1 MSKLTNR
8 EINYLGALLH
18 DIGKLIWRS
27 QEIRAGEDHEFLG
40 SQFIREYLGKIE
52 CLKDDIEEVIKA
64 ANRQRGKIW
73 LADNEAAKEREDS
86 EDKAPR
92 RYLEAITNRVEFEGD
107 FNKGKPNFYWYY
119 LPKILSLDKENN
131 FPKNSED
138 TLNNFKLNEYE
149 YLNYHK
155 SLLNEFICEIDKLRN
170 ETEFKSFV
178 STFYYLLEKYTS
190 RVLSAG
196 YLSHP
201 DISLFDH
208 SRITA
213 ALSVCFEEGDENKEC
228 LLIKGDIAGIQNYI
242 YNGIREMT
250 DIAKRLRGRSFTIQ
264 LLTEV
269 ISILF
274 IEQLNLFD
282 ANLIYN
288 GGGHFLLLAPN
299 NNQINDIIGKLEKKI
314 NEFLLYEYAGRLSLI
329 LDKVECSS
337 NEFINNFRDIY
348 LQLDNKLIQRKK
360 NKLKNS
366 LEELFNYSTDAKEF
380 RKKEEVIEKYE
391 KNIGGI
397 IPKAE
402 YIVYTKA
409 QIAKRDTG
417 RFEPIFFNGL
427 DYNAYLCKDEKDVE
441 EILSYVGN
449 KQQTKIIAI
458 NQTNFL
464 KDLDRNIYKNVIKGF
479 RFIGNNVPLGKYEQ
493 PLSFEDL
500 AEQHS
505 KNYPLLGIMRMD
517 VDNLG
522 AVFSY
527 GLKEIEKGN
536 KEKKYTPSRVANLSR
551 ELNWF
556 FTGYINKLA
565 EEFNIYIAYSG
576 GDDVFVV
583 GNWYQIIKF
592 ANKLRKELNEFVCYN
607 NHLSASAGI
616 IFTKPNFPISQ
627 SALLAEEQEKIAKD
641 TYPKLEKNKVGVLDI
656 QLTWEEFEK
665 FIDYTDKLIEFLESD
680 EGKKIIPRS
689 FLYNLYSLTTN
700 IIDSRGRVDLR
711 MLSRANGILHYM
723 FARRKVNSNIIEQ
736 ENKGKTKVNDLL
748 YELALK
754 LLLSENKEI
763 TYKKIKFPLTLV
775 LYKTRR

>member
-1 MSKLTNR
+1 MKLNEK
-8 EINYLGALLH
+8 EINYFGALLH

-27 QEIRAGEDHEFLG
+27 QEIKAGENHEYLG
-40 SQFIREYLGKIE
+40 DQFIRQYLGKIE
-52 CLKDDIEEVIKA
+52 CLKNDIEEIAKA

-73 LADNEAAKEREDS
+73 KADVIAAEEREDS

-92 RYLEAITNRVEFEGD
+92 RYLEAITNRVEFEGQHKK
-107 FNKGKPNFYWYY
+107 NKSKYYWYY
-119 LPKILSLDKENN
+119 LPQIVSLTKEKNFPINFKSSLDN
-131 FPKNSED
+131 FQFNESE
-138 TLNNFKLNEYE
+138 YISH
-149 YLNYHK
+149 HK
-155 SLLNEFICEIDKLRN
+155 AILDEFIKEIELLRN
-170 ETEFKSFV
+170 ETEFRAFA

-213 ALSVCFEEGDENKEC
+213 ALSVCFEEGDEDKEC

-269 ISILF
+269 ISYVF

-299 NNQINDIIGKLEKKI
+299 NSRINDIVHNLEVKI
-314 NEFLLYEYAGRLSLI
+314 NESLLYEYAGRLSLV
-329 LDKVECSS
+329 LEKVECGGK
-337 NEFINNFRDIY
+337 EFINNFRNIY
-348 LQLDNKLIQRKK
+348 LQLDNKISQRKK
-360 NKLKNS
+360 NKLKDS
-366 LEELFNYSTDAKEF
+366 FDILFSYSIEAKEF
-380 RKKEEVIEKYE
+380 RKKEEEIEVVE
-391 KNIGGI
+391 KNIGAI

-402 YIVYTKA
+402 YLVFSKA
-409 QIAKRDTG
+409 LVPKRDKSKFEIMLFTG
-417 RFEPIFFNGL
+417 LE
-427 DYNAYLCKDEKDVE
+427 YNVYICKDEKDVE
-441 EILSYVGN
+441 EILSYSRKN
-449 KQQTKIIAI
+449 DYTKIISL
-458 NQTNFL
+458 NQTDFL
-464 KDLDRNIYKNVIKGF
+464 KKLNRDIYKNIVRGF
-479 RFIGNNVPLGKYEQ
+479 RFLGNNIPVEADGQ
-493 PLSFEDL
+493 PLSFEQL
-500 AEQHS
+500 AEKYS

-522 AVFSY
+522 AVLSF
-527 GLKEIEKGN
+527 GLKEVN
-536 KEKKYTPSRVANLSR
+536 DKEKKHTPSRVAYLSR

-556 FTGYINKLA
+556 FTGYINELA
-565 EEFNIYIAYSG
+565 REFDIYIAYSG

-592 ANKLRKELNEFVCYN
+592 ANKLRNELNEFVCN
-607 NHLSASAGI
+607 NDHLSASAGI

-627 SALLAEEQEKIAKD
+627 SALLAGEQERLAKD

-656 QLTWEEFEK
+656 QLNWNEYED
-665 FIDYTDKLIEFLESD
+665 FIQYADKLIEFLESED
-680 EGKKIIPRS
+680 GKRIIPRS

-700 IIDSRGRVDLR
+700 IFDSRGKADLR
-711 MLSRANGILHYM
+711 KLSKTKGILHYM
-723 FARRKVNSNIIEQ
+723 FARRKVNASVIEHSN
-736 ENKGKTKVNDLL
+736 NGKSRVNELL

-754 LLLSENKEI
+754 LLLSDDKEKI
-763 TYKKIKFPLTLV
+763 YKKIKFPLTLV

>member
-1 MSKLTNR
+1 MNLSNR

-27 QEIRAGEDHEFLG
+27 QEIKAEEDHELLG
-40 SQFIREYLGKIE
+40 SQFIREYIGKVE
-52 CLKDDIEEVIKA
+52 CLKADIDEIIKA
-64 ANRQRGKIW
+64 ANRQLGKIW
-73 LADNEAAKEREDS
+73 KADVIAAEERENS

-92 RYLEAITNRVEFEGD
+92 RYLEAVTNRVEFEGNL
-107 FNKGKPNFYWYY
+107 NKGKSDFYWYY
-119 LPKILSLDKENN
+119 LPNILSLDKENN
-131 FPKNSED
+131 FPKNYNN
-138 TLNNFKLNEYE
+138 TLNNFQLNENKYI
-149 YLNYHK
+149 NYHK
-155 SLLNEFICEIDKLRN
+155 NLLNSFIREIDLLKD
-170 ETEFKSFV
+170 ETEFRSFV

-213 ALSVCFEEGDENKEC
+213 ALSLCFEEGDANKEC

-242 YNGIREMT
+242 YNEIREMS

-264 LLTEV
+264 ILTEV

-288 GGGHFLLLAPN
+288 GGGHFLIVAPN
-299 NNQINDIIGKLEKKI
+299 NSQTNDIIQKLENKV
-314 NEFLLYEYAGRLSLI
+314 NNLLLYEYAGRLSLI
-329 LDKVECSS
+329 LEKVECSGK
-337 NEFINNFRDIY
+337 EFINDFRNIY
-348 LQLDNKLIQRKK
+348 LRLDNKLTQKK
-360 NKLKNS
+360 KIKYKASLDKLF
-366 LEELFNYSTDAKEF
+366 EYSKEAKEF
-380 RKKEEVIEKYE
+380 RKKEEEIKKIE
-391 KNIGGI
+391 KNIGAI

-402 YIVYTKA
+402 YIVFSKA
-409 QIAKRDTG
+409 QIAKREASK
-417 RFEPIFFNGL
+417 FESVFFTGL
-427 DYNAYLCKDEKDVE
+427 DYHVYLCKDEKDVE
-441 EILSYVGN
+441 EILSYAGD

-458 NQTNFL
+458 NQTDFL
-464 KDLDRNIYKNVIKGF
+464 KNLNRHIHRNVTKGF
-479 RFIGNNVPLGKYEQ
+479 KFIGNNLPLGKYDQ

-500 AEQHS
+500 AEQYS

-522 AVFSY
+522 AVFSF
-527 GLKEIEKGN
+527 GLKEINER
-536 KEKKYTPSRVANLSR
+536 EKKYTPSRVANLSR

-556 FTGYINKLA
+556 FTGYINELA
-565 EEFNIYIAYSG
+565 KEFDIYIAYSG

-583 GNWYQIIKF
+583 GNWYQTIKF
-592 ANKLRKELNEFVCYN
+592 ANKLRKELNEFVCGN
-607 NHLSASAGI
+607 KHLSASAGI

-627 SALLAEEQEKIAKD
+627 SALLAEEQEKLAKS
-641 TYPKLEKNKVGVLDI
+641 TYPKLEKNKVGILDI
-656 QLTWEEFEK
+656 KLTWEEFDE
-665 FIDYTDKLIEFLESD
+665 FIEYADELIEFLESD
-680 EGKKIIPRS
+680 ISKKIIPRS

-700 IIDSRGRVDLR
+700 IFDSKGKADLR
-711 MLSRANGILHYM
+711 RLSKSKGMLHYM

-736 ENKGKTKVNDLL
+736 ENKGRDKVNNLL
-748 YELALK
+748 YQLALK
-754 LLLSENKEI
+754 LLLSDNKEN
-763 TYKKIKFPLTLV
+763 TFKKIKFPLTLV

>member
-1 MSKLTNR
+1 MGKLKDR

-18 DIGKLIWRS
+18 DIGKLVWRS
-27 QEIRAGEDHEFLG
+27 QEIKAGEDHELLG
-40 SQFIREYLGKIE
+40 TQFIREYLGKVE
-52 CLKDDIEEVIKA
+52 CLKGDIDEIIKA

-73 LADNEAAKEREDS
+73 KADVIAADEREDS
-86 EDKAPR
+86 DDKAPR
-92 RYLEAITNRVEFEGD
+92 RYLEAVTNRVEFVGD
-107 FNKGKPNFYWYY
+107 FNKGKSDFYWYY
-119 LPKILSLDKENN
+119 LPHILSLDKENN
-131 FPKNSED
+131 FPKNYKN
-138 TLNNFKLNEYE
+138 TLDNFQFNENEYIS
-149 YLNYHK
+149 YHK
-155 SLLNEFICEIDKLRN
+155 NLLNEFINEIDKLRN

-201 DISLFDH
+201 DVSLFDH

-213 ALSVCFEEGDENKEC
+213 ALSICFEEGDENKEC

-269 ISILF
+269 ISTLF

-299 NNQINDIIGKLEKKI
+299 NLQINDVLQKLERKI
-314 NEFLLYEYAGRLSLI
+314 NESMLYEYAGRLSLI
-329 LDKVECSS
+329 LEKVECSG
-337 NEFINNFRDIY
+337 NEFINDFRNIY
-348 LQLDNKLIQRKK
+348 LKLDNKLTQRKK
-360 NKLKNS
+360 NKLRDSFN
-366 LEELFNYSTDAKEF
+366 ELFGYQITAEQFREKE
-380 RKKEEVIEKYE
+380 KDIEKIE
-391 KNIGGI
+391 KNIGAI

-402 YIVYTKA
+402 YIVFSKA
-409 QIAKRDTG
+409 QISKRESSK
-417 RFEPIFFNGL
+417 FESIYFKGL
-427 DYNAYLCKDEKDVE
+427 DYNVYLCKDEKDVE
-441 EILSYVGN
+441 GILSYAGTT
-449 KQQTKIIAI
+449 QQTKIIAL

-464 KDLDRNIYKNVIKGF
+464 KNLNRDIHRNVIKGF
-479 RFIGNNVPLGKYEQ
+479 RFIGNNVPLGKYDQ

-500 AEQHS
+500 AEQYS

-522 AVFSY
+522 AVFSF
-527 GLKEIEKGN
+527 GLKEVN
-536 KEKKYTPSRVANLSR
+536 DKEKKYTPSRVANLSR

-556 FTGYINKLA
+556 FTGYINVLA
-565 EEFNIYIAYSG
+565 KEFDIYVAYSG

-592 ANKLRKELNEFVCYN
+592 ANKLRKELDEFVCN
-607 NHLSASAGI
+607 NKHLSASAGI

-627 SALLAEEQEKIAKD
+627 SALLAEEQERIAKD

-656 QLTWEEFEK
+656 QLTWEEFDE
-665 FIDYTDKLIEFLESD
+665 FIDYADKLIEFLESD
-680 EGKKIIPRS
+680 EGNKIIPRS

-700 IIDSRGRVDLR
+700 IFDSKGKVDLR
-711 MLSRANGILHYM
+711 NLSKSKAILHYM
-723 FARRKVNSNIIEQ
+723 FARRKVNSNIIEK
-736 ENKGKTKVNDLL
+736 ENKGRSKVNDLL

-754 LLLSENKEI
+754 LLVSDNKEKS
-763 TYKKIKFPLTLV
+763 YKKIKFPLTLV